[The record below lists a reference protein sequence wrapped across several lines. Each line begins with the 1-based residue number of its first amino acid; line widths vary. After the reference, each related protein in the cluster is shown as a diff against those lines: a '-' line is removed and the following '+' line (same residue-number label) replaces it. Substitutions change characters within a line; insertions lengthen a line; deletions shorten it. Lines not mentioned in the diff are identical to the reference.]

1 MAPTKIQLGTEAKY
15 GSEDMVVLD
24 VDLLELVRQLPFG
37 FGISNE

>member
-1 MAPTKIQLGTEAKY
+1 MVPTQIQSGTEAKY

-24 VDLLELVRQLPFG
+24 VDLLGLPFG